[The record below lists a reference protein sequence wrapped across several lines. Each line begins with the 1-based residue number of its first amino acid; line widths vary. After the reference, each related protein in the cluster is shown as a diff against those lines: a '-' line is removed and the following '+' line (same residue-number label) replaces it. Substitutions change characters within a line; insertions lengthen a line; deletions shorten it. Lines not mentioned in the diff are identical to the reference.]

1 MAVSFDVV
9 YEMLMPMWVEIS
21 FLAFFA
27 VGFTFL
33 RLDKFASPLRRTK
46 SFEVDNPVQR
56 TLGKK
61 IDADTSLGRFHDVV
75 ASWREVKSD
84 GPTRI
89 DTLKQV
95 AQAFAKVEPSGMTE
109 IVDHIIAHPAEL
121 AHPRAASCILD
132 AVARSGQVS
141 IMHEVAESFRQINIP
156 FTPQI
161 YEVLLGGYAAVGDE
175 EQVGLVCKE
184 ICAKGQTPSARG
196 YSLAIKGLLKHNLLD
211 GAIILV
217 KDMRQAGFF
226 VPPFAVTLMLSLAS
240 QKGRV
245 ADVFEKVKDDVT
257 LSAEAVVCIFDHCL
271 KLNDVEL
278 ARSVEKLALDSKV
291 PLLVGAY
298 DALLKL
304 YTMVGDNHAVDLF
317 AGMQKSGCHISE
329 GLCVGLL
336 ARCAEKKFLCFAEE
350 IVRFCRGRQGMTVYV
365 YSALMKVYA
374 HSGHYDKACD
384 LYEQILADGL
394 EPDLMMYGCLMKFAA
409 ECGRTGLSRQLSE
422 KAPSLDIQNYMSL
435 IRAAGRDRDVKQAF
449 AVLKRLKDSGVRL
462 DVGAYN
468 CVLDVCASTGD
479 MEGALA
485 LVQEMREIGSLD
497 IITYNTLL
505 KGYCSKRDTRSAKA
519 LLQEMIREGQN
530 PNDISYNLLL
540 NAAVSAGDFSE
551 AWNTVEVMQ
560 RNGFVDHYTVSI
572 MMKAMKKV
580 QNSKHLKR
588 ALELLTSTG
597 IKACSDEVLL
607 NTVVEACTRN
617 KDREYLEQILDEFT
631 ASGLRPSV
639 STYGS
644 LIKAAGVLKQVDRCW
659 KLWKEAVDER
669 KLDPSEI
676 AMGCMLDALVCNGCL
691 EDAVGLFDQ
700 WKSSL
705 TPNTV
710 MYSTLAKGF
719 ATARHSS
726 RAMDLWHDMRTRG
739 IRVNTVVCNAL
750 IDSQARCGCID
761 EITQIVSAME
771 ADGCKPD
778 VITFSTIMKGYC
790 VKGDLD
796 KAYDVFRSTQETG
809 LVTDAIIYNTLL
821 DGCLRHNRPDLAD
834 QLVVD
839 MEKHNITP
847 SNFTLGILVKMYGRR
862 HQLDKAFN
870 IANSLS
876 TRHGFE
882 TNFQVK
888 TCLIAA
894 CINNRAIDRAL
905 KVFKELKAQNGA
917 DYKAYGVIIA
927 GCVRYR
933 RFAEA
938 VALVE
943 EAYGV
948 QEGVSHGGLPAGQ
961 MLESDR
967 LEQLLHALAQQGLME
982 SIGHPL
988 LKKLR
993 AKVPHVG
1000 RLWLLA
1006 SATPQAKA

>member
-1 MAVSFDVV
+1 MAVYFDVV

-33 RLDKFASPLRRTK
+33 RLDKFAGHSRRAK
-46 SFEVDNPVQR
+46 FIEVDNSVQR

-61 IDADTSLGRFHDVV
+61 VDADTSLGRFHDVV
-75 ASWREVKSD
+75 ASWRAVKAD
-84 GPTRI
+84 GPTRT
-89 DTLKQV
+89 DTLQLV
-95 AQAFAKVEPSGMTE
+95 AQAFAKVDPSGMTE
-109 IVDHIIAHPAEL
+109 IIDHIIAHPAEL
-121 AHPRAASCILD
+121 AHPRAATCILD
-132 AVARSGQVS
+132 AIARSGQVS
-141 IMHEVAESFRQINIP
+141 VMHEVAESFRQFDIP

-161 YEVLLGGYAAVGDE
+161 YEVLLGGYAAAGDAKRVGII
-175 EQVGLVCKE
+175 CKE
-184 ICAKGQTPSARG
+184 ICAKGQKPSARG

-211 GAIILV
+211 GAITLV

-226 VPPFAVTLMLSLAS
+226 VPPFAVTLLLSQAS
-240 QKGRV
+240 HAGRM
-245 ADVFEKVKDDVT
+245 AEVFERVKDDVT
-257 LSAEAVVCIFDHCL
+257 LSAEAAVCIFDNCL
-271 KLNDVEL
+271 KLGDVEL
-278 ARSVEKLALDSKV
+278 ARSVEKLAHDSKI

-304 YTMVGDNHAVDLF
+304 YTVAGDKHVSELF
-317 AGMQKSGCHISE
+317 KGMQKSGCHISE

-350 IVRFCRGRQGMTVYV
+350 IVSFCRGRQGMTVYV
-365 YSALMKVYA
+365 YSALMKAYA
-374 HSGHYDKACD
+374 HSGQYDKACG
-384 LYEQILADGL
+384 LYEQLLADGL

-409 ECGRTGLSRQLSE
+409 ECGRTDLSRELSE

-449 AVLKRLKDSGVRL
+449 AVLERLKRSGAKP

-479 MEGALA
+479 MEHALA
-485 LVQEMREIGSLD
+485 LVQEMREVGKLD

-505 KGYCSKRDTRSAKA
+505 KGYCSKKDTRSAKA
-519 LLQEMIREGQN
+519 LLQEMTRDGQE

-540 NAAVSAGDFSE
+540 NAAVSTGDFQE

-560 RNGFVDHYTVSI
+560 QNGFVDHYTVSI
-572 MMKAMKKV
+572 MMKAVKKV
-580 QNSKHLKR
+580 HNPKHLKR
-588 ALELLTSTG
+588 ALKLLSSTG

-617 KDREYLEQILDEFT
+617 KDREHLEYILDEFS

-644 LIKAAGVLKQVDRCW
+644 LIKAAGVLKRVDRCW
-659 KLWKEAVDER
+659 ELWREAVDDR
-669 KLDPSEI
+669 KLDPTEI

-700 WKSSL
+700 WKLRL

-719 ATARHSS
+719 ATARQSS
-726 RAMDLWHDMRTRG
+726 RAMDLWHDMCSRG

-750 IDSQARCGCID
+750 IDAQARCGCID

-771 ADGCKPD
+771 EAGCKPD

-796 KAYDVFRSTQETG
+796 KAYDVFKSTQASG
-809 LVTDAIIYNTLL
+809 LVTDAIVYNTLL
-821 DGCLRHNRPDLAD
+821 DGCLRHHRPDLAD
-834 QLVVD
+834 ELVAD

-847 SNFTLGILVKMYGRR
+847 SNYTLGILVKMYGRR
-862 HQLDKAFN
+862 HQLDKAF
-870 IANSLS
+870 AVAETLS

-905 KVFKELKAQNGA
+905 QVFKELQEQNGA
-917 DYKAYGVIIA
+917 DYKAYGAVIA

-943 EAYGV
+943 KAYGV
-948 QEGVSHGGLPAGQ
+948 QAGGSRGLPAGQ
-961 MLESDR
+961 VLESDR
-967 LEQLLHALAQQGLME
+967 LEQLIHALTQQRLME
-982 SIGHPL
+982 SMGHPL
-988 LKKLR
+988 LRKLR
-993 AKVPHVG
+993 DAKVPDVS

-1006 SATPQAKA
+1006 SATPQG

>member
-1 MAVSFDVV
+1 
-9 YEMLMPMWVEIS
+9 MWVEIS
-21 FLAFFA
+21 FLIFFA

-33 RLDKFASPLRRTK
+33 RLDKFAGHSRRTK
-46 SFEVDNPVQR
+46 SIEIDNHIQK

-75 ASWREVKSD
+75 ASWRNGKSN
-84 GPTRI
+84 GPTRV
-89 DTLKQV
+89 DTLKLV
-95 AQAFAKVEPSGMTE
+95 AQAFAKVDPSGVTE
-109 IVDHIIAHPAEL
+109 IIDHITAHPAEL
-121 AHPRAASCILD
+121 AHPRAATCILD
-132 AVARSGQVS
+132 VLARSGQAS
-141 IMHEVAESFRQINIP
+141 IMHEVAESFRQLNTP

-161 YEVLLGGYAAVGDE
+161 YEVLLGGYAASGDAKK
-175 EQVGLVCKE
+175 VGLIREE
-184 ICAKGQTPSARG
+184 IRAKGQKPSARG

-211 GAIILV
+211 GAITLV

-226 VPPFAVTLMLSLAS
+226 VPPFAVTLMLSQAA
-240 QKGRV
+240 QRGRM
-245 ADVFEKVKDDVT
+245 AEVFEQVKDDVT
-257 LSAEAVVCIFDHCL
+257 LSSEAVACIFDNCL
-271 KLNDVEL
+271 KLGDVEL
-278 ARSVEKLALDSKV
+278 ARSVEKLANDSKV
-291 PLLVGAY
+291 TLPVGAY

-304 YTMVGDNHAVDLF
+304 YTMAGDKHVLELF
-317 AGMQKSGCHISE
+317 DGMQKSGCHISE

-336 ARCAEKKFLCFAEE
+336 ARCAEKKLLCFAEE

-394 EPDLMMYGCLMKFAA
+394 EPDSMMYGCLMKFAA
-409 ECGRTGLSRQLSE
+409 ECGRTQLSRQLSE
-422 KAPSLDIQNYMSL
+422 RAPSLDIQNYMSL

-449 AVLKRLKDSGVRL
+449 AVLDRLKASGAKP

-479 MEGALA
+479 MTGALK
-485 LVQEMREIGSLD
+485 LVQQMREVGKLD

-505 KGYCSKRDTRSAKA
+505 KGYCSKKDKRSAKA
-519 LLQEMIREGQN
+519 LLDQMTHEGQE

-540 NAAVSAGDFSE
+540 NASVSTGDFQE

-560 RNGFVDHYTVSI
+560 KSGFVDHYTVSI
-572 MMKAMKKV
+572 MMKAVKKV
-580 QNSKHLKR
+580 HNPKHLKR
-588 ALELLTSTG
+588 ALELLSSTG
-597 IKACSDEVLL
+597 INACSDEVLL
-607 NTVVEACTRN
+607 NTVVEACTRS
-617 KDREYLEQILDEFT
+617 KDREHLEHILDEFS
-631 ASGLRPSV
+631 ASGMRPSV

-659 KLWKEAVDER
+659 ALWREAVDDR
-669 KLDPSEI
+669 KLDLSEI
-676 AMGCMLDALVCNGCL
+676 ALGCMLDALVCNGCL
-691 EDAVGLFDQ
+691 EDAVTLFDQ
-700 WKSSL
+700 WKSSV

-719 ATARHSS
+719 ATAHYSS
-726 RAMDLWHDMRTRG
+726 RAMDLWHDMRSRG

-750 IDSQARCGCID
+750 IDAQARCGCID
-761 EITQIVSAME
+761 EITQIVTAME
-771 ADGCKPD
+771 KDGCKPD

-796 KAYDVFRSTQETG
+796 KAYDVFKSTQESG
-809 LVTDAIIYNTLL
+809 LVTDAIVYNTLL
-821 DGCLRHNRPDLAD
+821 DGCLRHHRPDLAD
-834 QLVVD
+834 QLVAD

-862 HQLDKAFN
+862 HQLDKAF
-870 IANSLS
+870 AVAESLS
-876 TRHGFE
+876 KRHGFE
-882 TNFQVK
+882 TNSQV
-888 TCLIAA
+888 TTTLIAA

-905 KVFKELKAQNGA
+905 RVFKELKAQHGA
-917 DYKAYGVIIA
+917 DYKAYGVVIA

-933 RFAEA
+933 RFGDA

-948 QEGVSHGGLPAGQ
+948 QKDARHRGLPAGQ
-961 MLESDR
+961 MLETDR
-967 LEQLLHALAQQGLME
+967 LEQLIHALIQQRLMN
-982 SIGHPL
+982 SLGHPL

-993 AKVPHVG
+993 DAKVPDVG

-1006 SATPQAKA
+1006 SATPQGKA